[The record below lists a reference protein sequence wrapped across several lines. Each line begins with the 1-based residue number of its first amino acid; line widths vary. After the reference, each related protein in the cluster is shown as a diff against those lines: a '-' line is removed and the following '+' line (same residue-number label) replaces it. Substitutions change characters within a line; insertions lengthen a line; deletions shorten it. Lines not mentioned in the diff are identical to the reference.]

1 MIDLRSSCV
10 SQQVFLLR
18 ISDAMLR
25 FQAEMEPGTPFK
37 PRMANDLAVA
47 LGTDGG

>member
-1 MIDLRSSCV
+1 MSR
-10 SQQVFLLR
+10 QVYLLR

-25 FQAEMEPGTPFK
+25 FQAEMGPGTPFK

-47 LGTDGG
+47 LGTDNG